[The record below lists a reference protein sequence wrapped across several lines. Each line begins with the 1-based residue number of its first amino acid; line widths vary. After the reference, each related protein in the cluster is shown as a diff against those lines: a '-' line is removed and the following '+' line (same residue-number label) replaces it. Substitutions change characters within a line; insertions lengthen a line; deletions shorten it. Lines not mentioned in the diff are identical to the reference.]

1 MVPHRY
7 PAKTLPTRSDT
18 DSPAPRSSSMRALD
32 ASAALATRA
41 RSIAAPRRARREETR
56 DAPEDTP
63 AAPDAA
69 PNEVARSRHSTSV
82 PREKERV
89 RRSLGVR
96 RPPAAPTKPGKKK
109 AVAKNGTIR
118 SCRCRTRAK
127 NRHRINGDHR
137 MKTQSEKAENRKRS
151 CLLLTRTNAI
161 MITICRANNGTP
173 SSSGRGRVR
182 DAPPFLRARARAN
195 GTPVRSGRARAR
207 RAPVSAR
214 PNRLARPKRPIRF
227 ESRNHR

>member
-41 RSIAAPRRARREETR
+41 RSIAAPRRASREETR

-109 AVAKNGTIR
+109 AVAKTERFVRVDVEQGSRTDIEKTAITAWRR
-118 SCRCRTRAK
+118 SLRKPKTEKDPAFCLRGQTR
-127 NRHRINGDHR
+127 
-137 MKTQSEKAENRKRS
+137 S
-151 CLLLTRTNAI
+151 
-161 MITICRANNGTP
+161 
-173 SSSGRGRVR
+173 
-182 DAPPFLRARARAN
+182 
-195 GTPVRSGRARAR
+195 
-207 RAPVSAR
+207 
-214 PNRLARPKRPIRF
+214 
-227 ESRNHR
+227 

>member
-82 PREKERV
+82 PRERKTASITRACGV
-89 RRSLGVR
+89 LQPRSF
-96 RPPAAPTKPGKKK
+96 AEKK
-109 AVAKNGTIR
+109 AVAKNGT
-118 SCRCRTRAK
+118 
-127 NRHRINGDHR
+127 NV
-137 MKTQSEKAENRKRS
+137 
-151 CLLLTRTNAI
+151 
-161 MITICRANNGTP
+161 
-173 SSSGRGRVR
+173 RV
-182 DAPPFLRARARAN
+182 DVEQ
-195 GTPVRSGRARAR
+195 G
-207 RAPVSAR
+207 
-214 PNRLARPKRPIRF
+214 
-227 ESRNHR
+227 

>member
-82 PREKERV
+82 PRERKT
-89 RRSLGVR
+89 RRSLR
-96 RPPAAPTKPGKKK
+96 RAAFSSRAVEAEKK
-109 AVAKNGTIR
+109 
-118 SCRCRTRAK
+118 
-127 NRHRINGDHR
+127 
-137 MKTQSEKAENRKRS
+137 
-151 CLLLTRTNAI
+151 LLLKTERT
-161 MITICRANNGTP
+161 
-173 SSSGRGRVR
+173 
-182 DAPPFLRARARAN
+182 F
-195 GTPVRSGRARAR
+195 
-207 RAPVSAR
+207 VSM
-214 PNRLARPKRPIRF
+214 
-227 ESRNHR
+227 